1 MSNITQ
7 KYGLGQPY
15 IAGFVDG
22 EGCLSIYKHQDKR
35 INKGYTFY
43 PKFTICSTNKYILSL
58 LKRELGGRIFI
69 SNKKSNTSKCVYALA
84 IQDLE
89 SIETAI
95 DKIYP
100 HLILKRKQADIL
112 LKYCKIR
119 KEGKEYSE
127 RENKLYNQIK
137 ELNRRGC

>member
-1 MSNITQ
+1 MSNIN
-7 KYGLGQPY
+7 KEYGLGQSY

-35 INKGYTFY
+35 IQKGYTFY
-43 PKFTICSTNKYILSL
+43 PKFTIGNTNKSILL
-58 LKRELGGRIFI
+58 LIKRELGGRIFVN
-69 SNKKSNTSKCVYALA
+69 NKGKNSKCVYALA

-89 SIETAI
+89 SIEKAI
-95 DKIYP
+95 NKIYP
-100 HLILKRKQADIL
+100 HLILKKKQADIL

-127 RENKLYNQIK
+127 REKKLYLQIK

>member
-35 INKGYTFY
+35 ISKGYTFY
-43 PKFTICSTNKYILSL
+43 PKFTICSTNKYTLSL

-89 SIETAI
+89 NIEN
-95 DKIYP
+95 DKNKIYP
-100 HLILKRKQADIL
+100 HLIVKRK
-112 LKYCKIR
+112 R
-119 KEGKEYSE
+119 P
-127 RENKLYNQIK
+127 
-137 ELNRRGC
+137 